1 MSAFNA
7 RLNYLFN
14 SYYHQT
20 ATQQERDE
28 LFEIINSSANDAEL
42 TALIHEAWNSLR
54 ADEPLFDAA
63 KSMDMLNNILQSKS
77 DPDNI
82 HPIRPPSKNQLWLK
96 VSVAAAVMIFVGLGA
111 YTFINQQKSTI
122 NKRGQ
127 AGLKPMPTHDVLP
140 GGNKAML
147 TLANGKTI
155 TLDSAKNGLL
165 ANEGTAHIKK
175 TRDGQLVYEAGKNET
190 ADVPAAMNTVSTPR
204 GGQYQLVLNDGS
216 KVWLNSASS
225 LSFPAVFKGAT
236 REVEITGEA
245 YFEVAK
251 NAKMPFKVKVNNTV
265 VEVLG
270 THFNIMAY
278 NDEEA
283 IKTTLL
289 EGSVKISN
297 KQFSGFLMPGQQASL
312 KQNGPIKIT
321 DEADADDAVAW
332 KEGIFQF
339 RDAGIEAIM
348 RQAARWYD
356 VQVSFTG
363 KIPAKE
369 FTGRISRNVK
379 ASELM
384 GMLKYMGVNFKIEDK
399 HITVLP

>member
-7 RLNYLFN
+7 RLTYLFN
-14 SYYHQT
+14 SYYNQT
-20 ATQQERDE
+20 ATPQEQDE
-28 LFEIINSSANDAEL
+28 LMEIIHSSANDAEI
-42 TALIHEAWNSLR
+42 TALIHEAWDNLEID
-54 ADEPLFDAA
+54 APLFDRT
-63 KSMDMLNNILQSKS
+63 KSIDMLNSILQSKS
-77 DPDNI
+77 DHDEDS
-82 HPIRPPSKNQLWLK
+82 PIRPPDKNQLWLK
-96 VSVAAAVMIFVGLGA
+96 LGVAAAMMVFVGFGA
-111 YTFINQQKSTI
+111 YVFLKQDKNTI
-122 NKRGQ
+122 AKKNIAK
-127 AGLKPMPTHDVLP
+127 AKPAHDVLP
-140 GGNKAML
+140 GGNKAVL

-165 ANEGTAHIKK
+165 AKEGAAHIRK
-175 TRDGQLVYEAGKNET
+175 TRDGQLVYQTGNDDDGSS
-190 ADVPAAMNTVSTPR
+190 ADMNTVSTPR

-225 LSFPAVFKGAT
+225 LSFPAVFKGKT

-251 NAKMPFKVKVNNTV
+251 NAHMPFRVKVNNTV

-278 NDEEA
+278 NDEA
-283 IKTTLL
+283 VMKTTLL

-297 KQFSGFLMPGQQASL
+297 NQNTSMLKPGQQAQL
-312 KQNGPIKIT
+312 NQNGPIKVI
-321 DEADADDAVAW
+321 DNSDADDAIAW

-339 RDAGIEAIM
+339 RDAGIEAVM

-356 VQVSFTG
+356 VQVSFAG
-363 KIPAKE
+363 KVPAKE

-384 GMLKYMGVNFKIEDK
+384 GMLKYMGINFKIEDR

>member
-14 SYYHQT
+14 SYYQQT
-20 ATQQERDE
+20 ATEQERDE
-28 LFEIINSSANDAEL
+28 LFEIINSSANDVEL
-42 TALIHEAWNSLR
+42 TALIHEAWDSLQIN
-54 ADEPLFDAA
+54 EPLFDAA

-77 DPDNI
+77 HQDNI
-82 HPIRPPSKNQLWLK
+82 HPIRPPNKNQVWLK
-96 VSVAAAVMIFVGLGA
+96 VGVAAAMMVFVGFGA
-111 YTFINQQKSTI
+111 YSLFNSGKNNI
-122 NKRGQ
+122 NKKSL
-127 AGLKPMPTHDVLP
+127 AKDKAKPTHDVLP
-140 GGNKAML
+140 GGNKAVL

-165 ANEGTAHIKK
+165 ASQGSAHIKK
-175 TRDGQLVYEAGKNET
+175 TRDGQLIYEDGKPGA
-190 ADVPAAMNTVSTPR
+190 ADVAAEMNTVSTPR

-225 LSFPAVFKGAT
+225 LSFPAVFKGKT

-251 NAKMPFKVKVNNTV
+251 NAKMPFRVKVNNTV

-278 NDEEA
+278 NDEAEM
-283 IKTTLL
+283 KTTLL
-289 EGSVKISN
+289 EGSVKINN
-297 KQFSGFLMPGQQASL
+297 KQYSSLLKPGQQATLGQS
-312 KQNGPIKIT
+312 GPIKVT
-321 DEADADDAVAW
+321 DNPDVDDAVAW

-339 RDAGIEAIM
+339 RDAGLETIM

-363 KIPAKE
+363 KTPTKE

-384 GMLKYMGVNFKIEDK
+384 GMLKYIGVNFKIEDK
-399 HITVLP
+399 HITILP

>member
-1 MSAFNA
+1 
-7 RLNYLFN
+7 
-14 SYYHQT
+14 
-20 ATQQERDE
+20 
-28 LFEIINSSANDAEL
+28 
-42 TALIHEAWNSLR
+42 
-54 ADEPLFDAA
+54 
-63 KSMDMLNNILQSKS
+63 
-77 DPDNI
+77 
-82 HPIRPPSKNQLWLK
+82 
-96 VSVAAAVMIFVGLGA
+96 
-111 YTFINQQKSTI
+111 
-122 NKRGQ
+122 
-127 AGLKPMPTHDVLP
+127 
-140 GGNKAML
+140 
-147 TLANGKTI
+147 
-155 TLDSAKNGLL
+155 
-165 ANEGTAHIKK
+165 
-175 TRDGQLVYEAGKNET
+175 
-190 ADVPAAMNTVSTPR
+190 MNTVATPR

-225 LSFPAVFKGAT
+225 LSFPAVFKGKT

-265 VEVLG
+265 VEVFG

-278 NDEEA
+278 NDEAEMT
-283 IKTTLL
+283 TTLL

-297 KQFSGFLMPGQQASL
+297 KQYTNMLKPGQQATINH
-312 KQNGPIKIT
+312 NGPIRVT
-321 DEADADDAVAW
+321 DEPDADDAIAW

-339 RDAGIEAIM
+339 RDADLEAIM

-356 VQVSFTG
+356 VQVSFAG
-363 KIPAKE
+363 KIPSKE

>member
-1 MSAFNA
+1 MSAVNA
-7 RLNYLFN
+7 RLTYLFN

-20 ATQQERDE
+20 ATQEEQDE
-28 LFEIINSSANDAEL
+28 LMEIIHSSANDAEV
-42 TALIHEAWNSLR
+42 TVLIHEAWDNLEI
-54 ADEPLFDAA
+54 DGPLFDRT
-63 KSMDMLNNILQSKS
+63 KSINILNSILQGKS
-77 DPDNI
+77 DHDNI
-82 HPIRPPSKNQLWLK
+82 HPIRPPNKKPLWLK
-96 VSVAAAVMIFVGLGA
+96 LGVAAAMMVFVGFGA
-111 YTFINQQKSTI
+111 YVLLRQDKKLVAKKAIAKA
-122 NKRGQ
+122 KQ
-127 AGLKPMPTHDVLP
+127 AHDVLP
-140 GGNKAML
+140 GGNKAIL

-165 ANEGTAHIKK
+165 VNEGAARIHK
-175 TRDGQLVYEAGKNET
+175 TRDGQLVYETDKNG
-190 ADVPAAMNTVSTPR
+190 DNSAAPMNTVSTPR
-204 GGQYQLVLNDGS
+204 GGQYQLVLDDGS

-225 LSFPAVFKGAT
+225 LSFPAVFKGKT

-251 NAKMPFKVKVNNTV
+251 NAKMPFRVKVNNTV

-278 NDEEA
+278 NDEA
-283 IKTTLL
+283 VMKTTLL

-297 KQFSGFLMPGQQASL
+297 SQNVSMLKPGQQAQL
-312 KQNGPIKIT
+312 NQNGPIKVI
-321 DEADADDAVAW
+321 DNPDADDAVAW
-332 KEGIFQF
+332 KDGIFQF
-339 RDAGIEAIM
+339 RDAGIETIM

-356 VQVSFTG
+356 VQVSFAG
-363 KIPAKE
+363 KMPVKE

-384 GMLKYMGVNFKIEDK
+384 GMLKYMGINYKIEDK

>member
-1 MSAFNA
+1 MSAVNA
-7 RLNYLFN
+7 RLTYLFN

-20 ATQQERDE
+20 ATQEEQDE
-28 LFEIINSSANDAEL
+28 LMEIIHSSANDAEVA
-42 TALIHEAWNSLR
+42 ALIHEAWDNLEI
-54 ADEPLFDAA
+54 DGPLFDRT
-63 KSMDMLNNILQSKS
+63 KSIDILNSILQGKS
-77 DPDNI
+77 DHDNI
-82 HPIRPPSKNQLWLK
+82 HPIRPPNKKQLWLK
-96 VSVAAAVMIFVGLGA
+96 LGVAAAMMVFVGFGA
-111 YTFINQQKSTI
+111 YVLLRQDKNVIAKKNIAKA
-122 NKRGQ
+122 KQ
-127 AGLKPMPTHDVLP
+127 AHDVLP
-140 GGNKAML
+140 GGNKAIL

-165 ANEGTAHIKK
+165 VNEGSARIHK
-175 TRDGQLVYEAGKNET
+175 TRDGQLVYETDKNG
-190 ADVPAAMNTVSTPR
+190 DNSAAPMNTVSTPR
-204 GGQYQLVLNDGS
+204 GGQYQLVLDDGS

-225 LSFPAVFKGAT
+225 LSFPAVFKGKT

-251 NAKMPFKVKVNNTV
+251 NAKMPFRVKVNNTV

-278 NDEEA
+278 NDEA
-283 IKTTLL
+283 VMKTTLL

-297 KQFSGFLMPGQQASL
+297 SQNFSMLKPGQQAQL
-312 KQNGPIKIT
+312 NQNGPIKVI
-321 DEADADDAVAW
+321 DNPDADDAIAW

-339 RDAGIEAIM
+339 RDAGIETIM

-356 VQVSFTG
+356 VQVSFAG
-363 KIPAKE
+363 KMPIKE

-384 GMLKYMGVNFKIEDK
+384 GMLKYMGINYKIEDK

>member
-42 TALIHEAWNSLR
+42 TALIHEAWNTLQ

-63 KSMDMLNNILQSKS
+63 KSMDMLNNILQNKS
-77 DPDNI
+77 NPDNI
-82 HPIRPPSKNQLWLK
+82 HPIRPPNKNQLWLK
-96 VSVAAAVMIFVGLGA
+96 VGVAAAMMVFVGFGA
-111 YTFINQQKSTI
+111 YVLINQHKTAA
-122 NKRGQ
+122 NKRTQ
-127 AGLKPMPTHDVLP
+127 ARLKPVPAHDVLP
-140 GGNKAML
+140 GGNKAVL

-165 ANEGTAHIKK
+165 ANEGNAHIKK
-175 TRDGQLVYEAGKNET
+175 THDGQLVYEGSKNEGSD
-190 ADVPAAMNTVSTPR
+190 APAAINTVSTPR
-204 GGQYQLVLNDGS
+204 GGQYQLVLDDGS

-225 LSFPAVFKGAT
+225 LSFPATFKGAT

-278 NDEEA
+278 NDEDA

-297 KQFSGFLMPGQQASL
+297 KQFSGLLKPGQQALL

-321 DEADADDAVAW
+321 DEADADDAIAW

-356 VQVSFTG
+356 VQVSYTG
-363 KIPAKE
+363 KVPVKE

>member
-7 RLNYLFN
+7 RLTYLFN
-14 SYYHQT
+14 SYYNQT
-20 ATQQERDE
+20 ATQQEQDE
-28 LFEIINSSANDAEL
+28 LMEIIHSSVNDAEI
-42 TALIHEAWNSLR
+42 TALIHEAWDNLEID
-54 ADEPLFDAA
+54 APLFDRT
-63 KSMDMLNNILQSKS
+63 KSIDILNNILQSKS
-77 DPDNI
+77 NHDEDS
-82 HPIRPPSKNQLWLK
+82 PIRPPDKNQVWLK
-96 VSVAAAVMIFVGLGA
+96 LGVAAAMMVFVGFGA
-111 YTFINQQKSTI
+111 YVFMKQDKNTVAKKNIAK
-122 NKRGQ
+122 
-127 AGLKPMPTHDVLP
+127 AKPAHDVLP
-140 GGNKAML
+140 GGNKAVL
-147 TLANGKTI
+147 ILANGKTI
-155 TLDSAKNGLL
+155 TLDSVKNGLL
-165 ANEGTAHIKK
+165 AKEGSAHIRK
-175 TRDGQLVYEAGKNET
+175 TRDGQLVYQTGNDDDGT
-190 ADVPAAMNTVSTPR
+190 SADMNTVSTPR

-225 LSFPAVFKGAT
+225 LSFPAVFKGKT

-251 NAKMPFKVKVNNTV
+251 NAHMPFRVKVNNTV

-278 NDEEA
+278 NDEA
-283 IKTTLL
+283 VMKTTLL

-297 KQFSGFLMPGQQASL
+297 NQNTSMLKPGQQAQL
-312 KQNGPIKIT
+312 NQNGPIKVI
-321 DEADADDAVAW
+321 DNPDADDAIAW

-339 RDAGIEAIM
+339 RDAGIEAVM

-356 VQVSFTG
+356 VQVSFAG
-363 KIPAKE
+363 KLPSKE

-384 GMLKYMGVNFKIEDK
+384 GMLKYMGINFKIEDR

>member
-1 MSAFNA
+1 MSAVNA
-7 RLNYLFN
+7 RLTYLFN

-20 ATQQERDE
+20 ATQEEQDE
-28 LFEIINSSANDAEL
+28 LMEIIHSSANDVEV
-42 TALIHEAWNSLR
+42 TALIHEAWDNLEI
-54 ADEPLFDAA
+54 DGPLFDRT
-63 KSMDMLNNILQSKS
+63 KSIDILNSILQGKS
-77 DPDNI
+77 DHDNI
-82 HPIRPPSKNQLWLK
+82 HPIRPPNKKQLWLK
-96 VSVAAAVMIFVGLGA
+96 LGVAAAMMVFVGFGA
-111 YTFINQQKSTI
+111 YVLLRQDKNVIAKKNIAKA
-122 NKRGQ
+122 KH
-127 AGLKPMPTHDVLP
+127 AHDVLP
-140 GGNKAML
+140 GGNKAIL

-165 ANEGTAHIKK
+165 VNEGSARIHK
-175 TRDGQLVYEAGKNET
+175 TRDGQLVYETDKNG
-190 ADVPAAMNTVSTPR
+190 DNSAAPMNTVSTPR
-204 GGQYQLVLNDGS
+204 GGQYQLVLDDGS

-225 LSFPAVFKGAT
+225 LSFPAVFKGKT

-251 NAKMPFKVKVNNTV
+251 NAKMPFRVKVNNTV

-278 NDEEA
+278 NDEA
-283 IKTTLL
+283 VMKTTLL

-297 KQFSGFLMPGQQASL
+297 SQNFSMLKPGQQAQL
-312 KQNGPIKIT
+312 NQNGLIKVI
-321 DEADADDAVAW
+321 DNPDADDAVAW
-332 KEGIFQF
+332 KDGIFQF
-339 RDAGIEAIM
+339 RDAGIETIM

-356 VQVSFTG
+356 VQVSFAG
-363 KIPAKE
+363 KMPVKE

-384 GMLKYMGVNFKIEDK
+384 GMLKYMGINYKIEDK